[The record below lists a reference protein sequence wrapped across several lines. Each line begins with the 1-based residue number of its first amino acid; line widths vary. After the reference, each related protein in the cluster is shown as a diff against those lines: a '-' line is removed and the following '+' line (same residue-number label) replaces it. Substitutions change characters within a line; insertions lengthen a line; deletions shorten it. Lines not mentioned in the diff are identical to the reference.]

1 MLPVLAGDTLLR
13 SLSFKELGK
22 VVEFAVAFAMLEFC
36 AGGVVGIA
44 DLGCFRGFL
53 TGLSTLSFSV
63 HLKIYFPVTAC
74 SGQSFR

>member
-1 MLPVLAGDTLLR
+1 MLAVFAGEGLFR
-13 SLSFKELGK
+13 SLSFKGLDKG
-22 VVEFAVAFAMLEFC
+22 VEFAMFAMLEFC
-36 AGGVVGIA
+36 AGGVEGTA

>member
-1 MLPVLAGDTLLR
+1 MG
-13 SLSFKELGK
+13 
-22 VVEFAVAFAMLEFC
+22 VEFAVVLTILEFC
-36 AGGVVGIA
+36 DGGVEGTA

-74 SGQSFR
+74 SGQAFR

>member
-1 MLPVLAGDTLLR
+1 MLPVLAGDALLR
-13 SLSFKELGK
+13 SLSFKELDKG
-22 VVEFAVAFAMLEFC
+22 VAFAVVFTMFC
-36 AGGVVGIA
+36 DGGVEGIV

-63 HLKIYFPVTAC
+63 HLKIYFPVMAC